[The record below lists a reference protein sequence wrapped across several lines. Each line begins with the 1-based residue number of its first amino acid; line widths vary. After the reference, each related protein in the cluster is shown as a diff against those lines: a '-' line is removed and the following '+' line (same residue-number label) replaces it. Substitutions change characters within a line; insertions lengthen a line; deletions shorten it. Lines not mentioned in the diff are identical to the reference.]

1 MANITPV
8 FKKGNRSCPTNYRLI
23 SLTSICCKTLEH
35 IIFHSI
41 MEHLQIYNVLIEN
54 QHCFRVGH
62 SCQTQL
68 ISLVEDLL
76 YAMDNQYQI
85 DIMLLN
91 FTKAFDKVPHRRLVT
106 KLLHYGIGGHTTNG
120 LKHG

>member
-8 FKKGNRSCPTNYRLI
+8 FKKGNRSCPVNYRMI

-41 MEHLQIYNVLIEN
+41 MEHLQNNNVLIEN
-54 QHCFRVGH
+54 QHGFRADH

-76 YAMDNQYQI
+76 RAMDSQYQI
-85 DIMLLN
+85 DIGELEQLHEHNVLKYKME
-91 FTKAFDKVPHRRLVT
+91 FDLGQQI
-106 KLLHYGIGGHTTNG
+106 Y
-120 LKHG
+120 